1 MRYQNAQKGMEVY
14 VMLADF
20 KGVVEGDDT
29 VMAVL
34 YYKKMTPATRSLT
47 SAAVPEEAAVAT
59 GVRASDTLLPN
70 RH

>member
-47 SAAVPEEAAVAT
+47 SAAVL
-59 GVRASDTLLPN
+59 RRLLWRPV
-70 RH
+70 